1 MVMGRTECSGFGLS
15 QPFFL
20 IKKKIEKPE
29 KKFFAHILIAFGFY
43 HRAMAI
49 RTVIFAI
56 LVLGYVVRLFQL
68 LSLEK

>member
-1 MVMGRTECSGFGLS
+1 MAMGRTECSGFGLS

-20 IKKKIEKPE
+20 IKKNRKTG